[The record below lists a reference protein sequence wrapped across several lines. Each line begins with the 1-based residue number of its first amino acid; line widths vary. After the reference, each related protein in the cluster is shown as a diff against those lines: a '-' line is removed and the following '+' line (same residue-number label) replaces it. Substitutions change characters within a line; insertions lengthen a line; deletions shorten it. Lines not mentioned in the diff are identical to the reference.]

1 MAKADITGRLNL
13 DSTGFQRGIQR
24 SKQSV
29 QGFAKSSMA
38 TFVRMGAAFAGIG
51 LVKSIIGLGVS
62 AAETADKFNAVFGK
76 AAGAMNE
83 RILELK
89 KTIPATTKELQD
101 ALSIFGSMAQG
112 MGLNSEAAQEFSVN
126 MVKIAGDLASFHE
139 LQPDEVFNKMRAAIT
154 GEFEPLKSM
163 GIMLNEA
170 KVKQEALNLGIWD
183 GVGALSSSQK
193 AMSVQSLIVTQMGAA
208 SGNAALTVNSAA
220 NQLKF
225 LQRNLRDT
233 GAEIGTTILPAVADL
248 TQGMLELLKWS
259 KKAAEAVGEA
269 FANVI
274 YGDTKKD
281 PLAGFREAAAQKLA
295 REGKLS
301 TAKGSGGVAQ
311 RKKQIEEEATLLK
324 AAYDERLA
332 LQKKVKEETND
343 EGEVI
348 EEISKD
354 QQKINELNEQLV
366 QSIKDQIKAQGKF
379 KAEQAIIKAAA
390 KEKADKENRIKEMKL
405 AALKAETRGE
415 EDLAK
420 AMRNRIALAERIMKI
435 MAETGASQSD
445 ATIIANKQL
454 LDELGSTQ
462 KAQSGKI
469 QTGKITTIGSGT
481 RESRFGAMPTME
493 ERERAAGLY
502 LAGGDPMSGRRPSGM
517 RAGEGEKKDKS
528 EQQIEQLKEVNKKL
542 SKLDGALSGDN

>member
-13 DSTGFQRGIQR
+13 DSTGFERGIQR

-29 QGFAKSSMA
+29 KGFAKSSMA

-101 ALSIFGSMAQG
+101 ALSIFVSMAQG

-233 GAEIGTTILPAVADL
+233 GAEIGTTIF
-248 TQGMLELLKWS
+248 
-259 KKAAEAVGEA
+259 A
-269 FANVI
+269 F
-274 YGDTKKD
+274 T
-281 PLAGFREAAAQKLA
+281 
-295 REGKLS
+295 
-301 TAKGSGGVAQ
+301 
-311 RKKQIEEEATLLK
+311 
-324 AAYDERLA
+324 
-332 LQKKVKEETND
+332 
-343 EGEVI
+343 
-348 EEISKD
+348 
-354 QQKINELNEQLV
+354 
-366 QSIKDQIKAQGKF
+366 
-379 KAEQAIIKAAA
+379 
-390 KEKADKENRIKEMKL
+390 
-405 AALKAETRGE
+405 
-415 EDLAK
+415 
-420 AMRNRIALAERIMKI
+420 
-435 MAETGASQSD
+435 
-445 ATIIANKQL
+445 
-454 LDELGSTQ
+454 
-462 KAQSGKI
+462 
-469 QTGKITTIGSGT
+469 
-481 RESRFGAMPTME
+481 
-493 ERERAAGLY
+493 
-502 LAGGDPMSGRRPSGM
+502 
-517 RAGEGEKKDKS
+517 
-528 EQQIEQLKEVNKKL
+528 
-542 SKLDGALSGDN
+542 